1 MTLGQE
7 LDDIFYNIRTRI
19 TVLENNQ
26 EQFSF
31 REDTNNLRSEV
42 GDLNAEAATFATYAS
57 LKKLEAELADKET
70 VLGIEADLTSQV
82 ERLEAELN
90 DRIDELE
97 NDMGFDPDDLRCD
110 LESRIE
116 DVRDSVSYMDDRID
130 DIECYKITEDEA
142 RDIAADVVRD
152 EISDVIGDYV
162 NDAVCA
168 EVNSR
173 AVGYTEWVM
182 VVDRVKELEDR
193 LNKPS
198 ITARVMRWL
207 REGPSIK
214 ETATSWYAG
223 IRRGS

>member
-31 REDTNNLRSEV
+31 REDTKNLRSEV

-97 NDMGFDPDDLRCD
+97 NDMSFDPDDLRCD
-110 LESRIE
+110 LESQME
-116 DVRDSVSYMDDRID
+116 DLRDGISYNDDRID
-130 DIECYKITEDEA
+130 EIEAYKVTESEVEDIMD
-142 RDIAADVVRD
+142 RMLDDR
-152 EISDVIGDYV
+152 ISETVTM
-162 NDAVCA
+162 AVCD
-168 EVNSR
+168 EVNER
-173 AVGYTEWVM
+173 AVGWTEYLTM
-182 VVDRVKELEDR
+182 CERVKELEDR

-198 ITARVMRWL
+198 ITARIMRWL